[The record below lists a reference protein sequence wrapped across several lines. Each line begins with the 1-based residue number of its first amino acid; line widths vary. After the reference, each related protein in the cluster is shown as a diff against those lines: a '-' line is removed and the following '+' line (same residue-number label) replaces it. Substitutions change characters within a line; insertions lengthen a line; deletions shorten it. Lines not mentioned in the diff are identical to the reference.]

1 MTPATDLVQCANC
14 DGLFTSASSDDV
26 FYHATC
32 RCRTVPGPALMPVRV
47 RAALTTDNR
56 QLTASPDN

>member
-32 RCRTVPGPALMPVRV
+32 RCRRDAPPASPRARV
-47 RAALTTDNR
+47 TRAEIQNGL
-56 QLTASPDN
+56 QLSPDN

>member
-32 RCRTVPGPALMPVRV
+32 GCRRDAPAVSPRARV
-47 RAALTTDNR
+47 TPPEVQSGLRLNTDN
-56 QLTASPDN
+56 